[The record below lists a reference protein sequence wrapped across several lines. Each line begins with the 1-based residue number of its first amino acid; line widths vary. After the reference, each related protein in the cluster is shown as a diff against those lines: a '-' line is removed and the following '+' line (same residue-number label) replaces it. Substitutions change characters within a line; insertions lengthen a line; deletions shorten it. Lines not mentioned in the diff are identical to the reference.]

1 MLLSNSKAAD
11 RQYGPESGLADS
23 EIMTVLVLYHSSR
36 FKNFKTFYN
45 GIVLGLLRACFPGAP
60 CYERFIA
67 LTSRVWTL
75 LVFFLASRMGRKT
88 DIYYIDSTPLPVCHN
103 RRIAK
108 HKVFT
113 GGCARS
119 HACARVPLRQFSVLR
134 GGQIPPGLKRI
145 GSKRSRQLCSVLP
158 LPEQQVVNFAV
169 TRAEPIWIVG
179 DGWSENREA
188 VC

>member
-11 RQYGPESGLADS
+11 RQYGPEGGLADS

-75 LVFFLASRMGRKT
+75 LVFFLASRMGRKDGHLLHRQHTAARLSQQTHRQTQGFHWPGGKRKDQHGLVFRLQIAYRVQPSARDRRAQT
-88 DIYYIDSTPLPVCHN
+88 DPAMQPTQRPCQD
-103 RRIAK
+103 
-108 HKVFT
+108 
-113 GGCARS
+113 
-119 HACARVPLRQFSVLR
+119 
-134 GGQIPPGLKRI
+134 
-145 GSKRSRQLCSVLP
+145 
-158 LPEQQVVNFAV
+158 
-169 TRAEPIWIVG
+169 
-179 DGWSENREA
+179 
-188 VC
+188 